1 MTISHHENVIYKTRK
16 QKSRNMKIKA
26 AVFSSILSLFASCC
40 FILAVSCTHAPMQLG
55 GGGSDTEISGRI
67 VTSSGNGNAGAV
79 IYLVDESY
87 SPPFDGALPVT
98 RTDTTD
104 SAGRYQ
110 FDSLSPGAYNI
121 VAVKDNDKILVNSI
135 VIDSEKKDISDEIL
149 KKTATVLLVT
159 PDSLLNKTGFILA
172 PGTLISKVFD
182 GTSVNVE
189 FDSIPQGT
197 LKKIVFKKTK
207 NDAEIVLFRNVI
219 IDTSDTLTLSPWAS
233 WSHSA
238 EITINTAQSGAGV
251 GGNVLNFPVL
261 VRLDSTNFAFSQAG
275 RNGEDLRFVRQ
286 DNSSLSFEIEYW
298 DSATASASV
307 WVKVDTVYGNNSSQN
322 FRMLWGN
329 SNASSIFASKKVFDT
344 AAGFAGVWHLGE
356 SGGTI
361 QNNAT
366 YNLFSGTPV
375 EMDGACDVA
384 GIIGRA
390 QDFDGSSQCITI
402 LNARNSVL
410 DVQTDS
416 FYTVSVWVY
425 ARTINSGLHV
435 IMSKGS
441 AQYGFMINKANKW
454 EFYGGLNGYGV
465 DTTTT
470 APATLETW
478 TLLTGVRN
486 GMKQYLYVNGVAMDS
501 VQTAAGTSA
510 GISDNFYDLVIGRQS
525 DDESQWFDGII
536 DEARVLKRAQTADW
550 IKLCYMNQKS
560 DQNMIQVLKKH

>member
-1 MTISHHENVIYKTRK
+1 
-16 QKSRNMKIKA
+16 
-26 AVFSSILSLFASCC
+26 
-40 FILAVSCTHAPMQLG
+40 
-55 GGGSDTEISGRI
+55 
-67 VTSSGNGNAGAV
+67 
-79 IYLVDESY
+79 SY
-87 SPPFDGALPVT
+87 SPPFDGALSAT

-121 VAVKDNDKILVNSI
+121 VAVKNNDKILVNSI
-135 VIDSEKKDISDEIL
+135 VIDSGKKEISDEVL

-159 PDSLLNKTGFILA
+159 PDSLLDKTGFILA

-197 LKKIVFKKTK
+197 LKKIVFRKTK
-207 NDAEIVLFRNVI
+207 SDAEIVLFRNVI
-219 IDTSDTLTLSPWAS
+219 IDTSDTIMLSPWAS

-261 VRLDSTNFAFSQAG
+261 VRLDSTNFAFRQAR
-275 RNGEDLRFVRQ
+275 RNGEDLRFVKQ
-286 DNSSLSFEIEYW
+286 DNSSLAFEIEYW

-329 SNASSIFASKKVFDT
+329 SNASSILASKKVFDT
-344 AAGFAGVWHLGE
+344 AAGFAGVWHLDE
-356 SGGTI
+356 SGGTT
-361 QNNAT
+361 QNDAT

-375 EMDGACDVA
+375 EMDGACDVT

-390 QDFDGSSQCITI
+390 QDFDGSSQCITV

-410 DVQTDS
+410 DVQLDS

-435 IMSKGS
+435 ILSKGS

-454 EFYGGLNGYGV
+454 EFYAGLSGYGV

-470 APATLETW
+470 ADASVEKW

-486 GMKQYLYVNGVAMDS
+486 GMKQYLYVNEELSDS
-501 VQTAAGTSA
+501 TNSA
-510 GISDNFYDLVIGRQS
+510 RGDIPTVSTHIYDLVIGRQS

-536 DEARVLKRAQTADW
+536 DEVRVQNRVQSPDW
-550 IKLCYMNQKS
+550 IKLCYMNQRS
-560 DQNMIQVLKKH
+560 DQNMVQVLKKH